1 MLVTAGLEVSPD
13 LIGADQHAVLIA
25 QLNNCDHFFLGP
37 YMTSGV
43 VGVAEDHNGRL
54 LLDDLLFHILD
65 VQGPAISCF
74 LNRRVND
81 VTAAVSDSALETS
94 VAGIVE
100 QDPVAG
106 QRVSLNEGGNAAQNA
121 VLVVNLISGY
131 AVYAISF
138 LLPLSDT
145 IEVSLRNLE
154 VTECM
159 MFQSLGHRV
168 NDAVRSTEVH
178 IGNPHGNDILVVLY
192 EQGIIPLGSVMAASF
207 ENFIKE
213 LSIVNH
219 F

>member
-1 MLVTAGLEVSPD
+1 M
-13 LIGADQHAVLIA
+13 I
-25 QLNNCDHFFLGP
+25 FFSISS
-37 YMTSGV
+37 M
-43 VGVAEDHNGRL
+43 
-54 LLDDLLFHILD
+54 
-65 VQGPAISCF
+65 GPAISCF

-131 AVYAISF
+131 AVNAISF

-168 NDAVRSTEVH
+168 PFFPVPR
-178 IGNPHGNDILVVLY
+178 
-192 EQGIIPLGSVMAASF
+192 
-207 ENFIKE
+207 
-213 LSIVNH
+213 
-219 F
+219 